1 VLVLSR
7 KKSEQIQIGENIT
20 ITVLRVKGSAV
31 QIGVDAPSNVKILR
45 SELSFDPPAAPVQAP
60 VQAAV
65 QASVQTATNRATTS
79 AAKMELT
86 ATAVAE
92 APAAKRTATAP
103 SSALSTNRIAQ
114 FREEMRLLDTRL
126 PMPSPLTNN
135 VTLADT
141 LVFLG

>member
-1 VLVLSR
+1 MLVLSR

-31 QIGVDAPSNVKILR
+31 QIGVDAPNNVKILR
-45 SELSFDPPAAPVQAP
+45 SELSFDPPAAPVQA
-60 VQAAV
+60 AV
-65 QASVQTATNRATTS
+65 RTTVNRAVTS
-79 AAKMELT
+79 SVKMEAT
-86 ATAVAE
+86 ATAVVE
-92 APAAKRTATAP
+92 APATQRTATAP
-103 SSALSTNRIAQ
+103 SAALSTNRIAQ

-126 PMPSPLTNN
+126 PMPNPLSSN

>member
-1 VLVLSR
+1 MLVLSR

-45 SELSFDPPAAPVQAP
+45 SELSFDPPAATVQSTA
-60 VQAAV
+60 QATV
-65 QASVQTATNRATTS
+65 QASVQTTANRATS
-79 AAKMELT
+79 AAKMESSV
-86 ATAVAE
+86 TAVAE

-103 SSALSTNRIAQ
+103 SGSLSTNRIAQ
-114 FREEMRLLDTRL
+114 FREEMRLLDTRR
-126 PMPSPLTNN
+126 PMPAPMTSN